1 MATEL
6 KSELHEFHDFVG
18 DQLRNG
24 GAELTPEEVLGEYR
38 MFHPTPEQHAAN
50 VEAVKEALRDMEN
63 GDRGRPVE
71 EVLREIREEL
81 GISVDE

>member
-6 KSELHEFHDFVG
+6 RTELQEFQEFVT

-71 EVLREIREEL
+71 DVLRELREEL
-81 GISVDE
+81 GIAVHE

>member
-6 KSELHEFHDFVG
+6 KTELQEFHEFVT

-24 GAELTPEEVLGEYR
+24 GVDLSPEEVLGEYR
-38 MFHPTPEQHAAN
+38 LFHPTPEQHAAN
-50 VEAVKEALRDMEN
+50 VAAVKAALRDMEN

-81 GISVDE
+81 GLAPTK

>member
-6 KSELHEFHDFVG
+6 KSELHEFHDFVA

-24 GAELTPEEVLGEYR
+24 GAELSPEDVLGEYR

-50 VEAVKEALRDMEN
+50 VEAVMAALRDMEN

-71 EVLREIREEL
+71 DVLRDIREEL
-81 GISVDE
+81 GIAVQE

>member
-6 KSELHEFHDFVG
+6 KTELHDFHEFVG
-18 DQLRNG
+18 EQLRNG
-24 GAELTPEEVLGEYR
+24 GAGLSPEEVLGEFR

-63 GDRGRPVE
+63 GDRGRPVAD
-71 EVLREIREEL
+71 VLREIREEL
-81 GISVDE
+81 GLTHER